1 MMKSIQLLR
10 YRIGLLMILSL
21 CWSITFG
28 QSPIAQGKPKWLG
41 NIYSSAQVTD
51 FTEYWNQ
58 VTPENA
64 GKWGSVEGTRDV
76 FNWGQLDA
84 AYALAKDNGFPFRFH
99 VLFWGSQQPGWI
111 ATLSNEEQLEEINE
125 WMDAVAERYPEIDYL
140 EVVNEP
146 LHAPPSGL
154 TSGNYSKALGGGG
167 VTGWDWILEA
177 FRLSREKFPNAQLM
191 INDYNIVGSTSETT
205 RYLRIIELLQEQN
218 LIDAIGVQAHA
229 FSTTGDEE
237 VIKSNLDALAA
248 TGLPIIA
255 TEMDIDG
262 GTNAS
267 NDDQLQLEEY
277 QRIFPVFWEHPS
289 VIGATL
295 WGWRPGLWRN
305 DEAAYL
311 VRSNGS
317 ERPALEWLRSY
328 VENKTV
334 FEFGTVLSAANKSQ
348 IKVYPNPITTHSFE
362 LITDQSFIRL
372 DLLNL
377 FGQQVY
383 TQGSVNSGSQTI
395 VLDKSLSSGVYLLRL
410 QSEQDD
416 VFIKRLIIK

>member
-1 MMKSIQLLR
+1 MVVSLSCSIA
-10 YRIGLLMILSL
+10 
-21 CWSITFG
+21 FG
-28 QSPIAQGKPKWLG
+28 QNPIAQGKPKWLG
-41 NIYSSAQVTD
+41 NIYSSAQVNE

-99 VLFWGSQQPGWI
+99 VLFWGSQQPNWI
-111 ATLSNEEQLEEINE
+111 ATLSNEEQLEEIHE
-125 WMDAVAERYPEIDYL
+125 WMDAVAERYPDIDYL

-154 TSGNYSKALGGGG
+154 TAGNYAKALGGGG
-167 VTGWDWILEA
+167 VTGWDWIIEA
-177 FRLSREKFPNAQLM
+177 FRLSREKFPNAKLM
-191 INDYNIVGSTSETT
+191 INDYNIVGSSSETT
-205 RYLRIIELLQEQN
+205 RYLRIIELLQEQD

-237 VIKSNLDALAA
+237 VIKTNLDALAA

-267 NDDQLQLEEY
+267 NDDQQQLDDY
-277 QRIFPVFWEHPS
+277 KRIFPVFWEHPS
-289 VIGATL
+289 VIGVTL

-305 DEAAYL
+305 DQAAYL

-317 ERPALEWLRSY
+317 ERPALEWLRTY

-334 FEFGTVLSAANKSQ
+334 FEFGTVLSSEKKSGL
-348 IKVYPNPITTHSFE
+348 IVYPNPVIAHSFK
-362 LITDQSFIRL
+362 LITDRQIERL

-377 FGQQVY
+377 FGQKVY
-383 TQGSVNSGSQTI
+383 THGLLTVGTQTI
-395 VLDKSLSSGVYLLRL
+395 TLDQSIASGVYLMRIKPD
-410 QSEQDD
+410 QGD
-416 VFIKRLIIK
+416 VIIQRLIIK